1 MTPAKS
7 RLDIVALMA
16 LALIGFWIVALGT
29 AAATLP
35 QGWIT
40 TSAGTPAE
48 GDYLGIY
55 AAGELAKKGEPA
67 AVYDLKR
74 HRDTQCELDR
84 NPGGG
89 FYPWGYPPTFLF
101 VAGALALLPYY
112 ASMLTWTL
120 ATFAA
125 FAAAIARISASRR
138 DMLLMLAT
146 PAPWFNFYIG
156 QNGAL
161 TAALMGFGL
170 VLLPTRPIIAGI
182 AIGLLS
188 FKPHLGLLIPL
199 ALLAGGYYRSFAAAA
214 LTAIGTV
221 VLSIA
226 AFGIEPWRM
235 FPQQLTYV
243 ASIIERAAEVEK
255 IVTLFG
261 FARGLGFS
269 PQNAFYLQL
278 GLTISL
284 AALIGWLWSRRNVGF
299 DLKAATLAAATTLAT
314 PYLFA
319 YDLVMLTV
327 AQAFLLRHLSTR
339 GFDRVDAYSL
349 LAANGLILMF
359 NKAPTLPLGFFGSV
373 IVMGLI
379 LRHVWK
385 EATTGAQDISAA
397 EKIAPGCL
405 ASALSSGKT

>member
-1 MTPAKS
+1 MPPAKS
-7 RLDIVALMA
+7 RLDIVSLMA
-16 LALIGFWIVALGT
+16 LALIGLWIVAIGT
-29 AAATLP
+29 AAATLS

-55 AAGELAKKGEPA
+55 AAGKLAKKGEPS
-67 AVYDLKR
+67 AVYNLQR
-74 HRDTQCELDR
+74 HRETQRQLDG

-112 ASMLTWTL
+112 ASMLTWTI

-146 PAPWFNFYIG
+146 PAPWFNLYIG

-170 VLLPTRPIIAGI
+170 VLLPTRPLIAGI

-188 FKPHLGLLIPL
+188 FKPHLGSLIPL
-199 ALLAGGYYRSFAAAA
+199 ALLTGGYYRAFAAAA
-214 LTAIGTV
+214 LTAVAAV
-221 VLSIA
+221 VFSIV
-226 AFGIEPWRM
+226 AFGIEPWLM
-235 FPQQLTYV
+235 FPQQLTYI
-243 ASIIERAAEVEK
+243 ASIIETAAEVEK

-269 PQNAFYLQL
+269 AQNAFYLQL
-278 GLTISL
+278 GLSALL
-284 AALIGWLWSRRNVGF
+284 AILIGWLWSRRSVSF
-299 DLKAATLAAATTLAT
+299 DLKAATLAAAATLAT

-319 YDLVMLTV
+319 YDLVMLTI

-339 GFDRVDAYSL
+339 DFTREDAYSL
-349 LAANGLILMF
+349 LAANGLVLMF

-373 IVMGLI
+373 VVMGLI

-385 EATTGAQDISAA
+385 EAGTGARDFSAA